1 MNIQLMSTVKV
12 NWEGSIKVIEYNIGK
27 AFVELCNYLDRKD
40 LNSRQKQDIVETFQY
55 MISSGCD
62 YIMLIYK
69 LNGDSRRKY
78 RYYTDEFKEAIHSN
92 QNVNSENDCKE
103 IQKEIDRNPNFL
115 YESVDNLKNKF
126 INEKVEKNN
135 PESEYE
141 IAMKEALSS
150 FEKEAN
156 SKIPNDYHIET
167 NEEVSID
174 MNNKE
179 ENKIQ

>member
-27 AFVELCNYLDRKD
+27 AFAELCNYLDRKD
-40 LNSRQKQDIVETFQY
+40 LNSGQKQDIVETFQY

-69 LNGDSRRKY
+69 LNGDTRLKY

-92 QNVNSENDCKE
+92 QNAHSENDCKE

-115 YESVDNLKNKF
+115 FDSVDNLKNKF
-126 INEKVEKNN
+126 INKKVEKNN

-174 MNNKE
+174 MNDKE
-179 ENKIQ
+179 EKKIQ